1 MDQRQWHRGKWTG
14 RPWIVLAAA
23 TLAVLLAACSGEG
36 QILSNVGN
44 AVGDGSYI
52 DPDVAA
58 VPAPGEPANGE
69 SDGTRDFG
77 GGGATIAR
85 DDARVVRTGWLTLR
99 VTDIDPAVRSAEA
112 RIAALG
118 GYVSASN
125 QLNDEAMAS
134 ATVTYRV
141 PVERW
146 EDALAALRDVASEVV
161 DERTESVEVTAQIV
175 DLEAR
180 IRNLRASEAALVGI
194 LEQATKIAD
203 VLEVQ
208 RELTATREQIEQLE
222 AQKALVEDQADLATV
237 TATYVVEVVA
247 VAQTA
252 KGWDP
257 AAIVDEA
264 AASLVGALQGLA
276 TAAIWFV
283 IAWLP
288 FLLVGGVIVVLV
300 AFVVRRSGVLRRP
313 GAPSAP
319 PAPPATTLPAAP
331 AD

>member
-1 MDQRQWHRGKWTG
+1 MDAFERIARGWTRRRTG
-14 RPWIVLAAA
+14 AVATAALA
-23 TLAVLLAACSGEG
+23 LVVAACSGG
-36 QILSNVGN
+36 AQLLGPVGSD
-44 AVGDGSYI
+44 VGGA
-52 DPDVAA
+52 PEE
-58 VPAPGEPANGE
+58 PAPVAIPETGVDRASGEGSAAYDTA
-69 SDGTRDFG
+69 S
-77 GGGATIAR
+77 AVAR

-99 VTDIDPAVRSAEA
+99 VDAIDAAVRSAEA
-112 RIAALG
+112 RIAAMG
-118 GYVSASN
+118 GYVGASN
-125 QLNDEAMAS
+125 QVNDEAMAS

-146 EDALAALRDVASEVV
+146 EDALAALRNVATEVV

-180 IRNLRASEAALVGI
+180 IRNLRASETALVGI
-194 LEQATKIAD
+194 LEKATKITD

-222 AQKALVEDQADLATV
+222 AQKALVEDQADLATL

-257 AAIVDEA
+257 ATIIDEA
-264 AASLVGALQGLA
+264 AASLVGALQGVA

-283 IAWLP
+283 IVWLP
-288 FLLVGGVIVVLV
+288 FLLVGGLVLLMV
-300 AFVVRRSGVLRRP
+300 AFLLRRAGLLRRP
-313 GAPSAP
+313 TRPTTP
-319 PAPPATTLPAAP
+319 PAPPAATLPATP